1 MKGIVSMDTFT
12 VKQLSQKMNISAHT
26 IRFYDDQGL
35 FPDVKRDSHGNRLF
49 TDDNLEW
56 ISLVLC
62 LRNTGM
68 SVADI
73 RHYIDLCQE
82 GEVTVHER
90 YQIILKQ
97 KEKAEADL
105 MEMQKRLGILN
116 MKQKCYE
123 EIITQKSGDAC
134 NPAARKHT
142 A

>member
-1 MKGIVSMDTFT
+1 MKGIASMDTFT
-12 VKQLSQKMNISAHT
+12 VKQLSQKLNISSHT

-35 FPDVKRDSHGNRLF
+35 FPDVMRDSHGTRLF

-56 ISLVLC
+56 INLVLC

-73 RHYIDLCQE
+73 RHYVDLCQE
-82 GEVTVHER
+82 GEITVQER
-90 YQIILKQ
+90 YQIILSQ

-105 MEMQKRLGILN
+105 MEMQKRLCILN

-123 EIITQKSGDAC
+123 EIIAQKSGDAC

>member
-1 MKGIVSMDTFT
+1 MATYT
-12 VKQLSQKMNISAHT
+12 VKQLSQKLNISEHT

-35 FPDVKRDSHGNRLF
+35 LPDVQRDKNGTRLF
-49 TDDNLEW
+49 TDDNIEW
-56 ISLVLC
+56 INLVLC

-68 SVADI
+68 SITDI
-73 RHYIDLCQE
+73 KNYIKLCKE
-82 GEVTVHER
+82 GDSTVHQR

-105 MEMQKRLGILN
+105 RQMQKRLSILN

-123 EIITQKSGDAC
+123 DIIVRKNGDAC
-134 NPAARKHT
+134 NPAAKQHS